1 MSEVMYDVCTQL
13 NFISV
18 TFIDGKKS
26 FFQNYD
32 TLRIDF
38 YPIKHYIK
46 VWCTMHDVFESRT
59 NLTQYKMHTL
69 QVLFLMN
76 FNLVVFFKNELIWLL
91 FSCYIFISVY
101 LYT

>member
-32 TLRIDF
+32 IVRIDF
-38 YPIKHYIK
+38 HFSIKPYIK

-59 NLTQYKMHTL
+59 NITKYKMHTL
-69 QVLFLMN
+69 QVLF
-76 FNLVVFFKNELIWLL
+76 
-91 FSCYIFISVY
+91 
-101 LYT
+101 